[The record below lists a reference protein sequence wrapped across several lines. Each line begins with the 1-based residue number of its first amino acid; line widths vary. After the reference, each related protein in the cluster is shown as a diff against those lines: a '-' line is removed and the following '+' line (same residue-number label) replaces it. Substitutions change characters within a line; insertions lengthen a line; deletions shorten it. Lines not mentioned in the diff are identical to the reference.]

1 MKCQVCGAES
11 GKYPLCRACNQLKEQ
26 GIVIKCDKCRKWH
39 YKNAPCPITVDSMP
53 VATANQQYT
62 TVLQPTAT
70 PDVIPCVSAENVN
83 NCSDGPYLYAPKQ
96 ALMTRAEQN
105 FYNAI
110 ISTIPQGFHV
120 YPQVNLATF
129 IRRTDGAHYQNELY
143 RNVDFLITNEFY
155 VPRIV
160 IEINDSTHMDRKRQE
175 RDKKV
180 HDILEEAGI
189 PIFTLWTSYGI
200 NQNYIA
206 RKIEE
211 FLNAPV
217 VRRHHFA
224 MKQQTVAQVAAPQ
237 VTFAEVPAQKQ
248 KQKQGCYIATCV
260 YGAYD
265 CAPVWTLRRFR
276 DETLSATW
284 YGRAFI
290 KVYYAI
296 SPTLVKWF
304 GNMQCVRKACK
315 KVLDRVVWKLNNH
328 GYTDAP
334 YHDKY

>member
-11 GKYPLCRACNQLKEQ
+11 GKYPLCRSCNELKEQ
-26 GIVIKCDKCRKWH
+26 GVVIKCEKCRKWH
-39 YKNAPCPITVDSMP
+39 YKDAPCPVTEDSIP
-53 VATANQQYT
+53 VVPEDKQDMTEA
-62 TVLQPTAT
+62 QPTAN
-70 PDVIPCVSAENVN
+70 PDVKPCVSSDSVN
-83 NCSDGPYLYAPKQ
+83 SASDDTYLYAPKQ
-96 ALMTRAEQN
+96 ALMTKAEQD

-110 ISTIPQGFHV
+110 VCALPQGFHV
-120 YPQVNLATF
+120 YPQANLATF

-155 VPRIV
+155 APRIAV
-160 IEINDSTHMDRKRQE
+160 EINDRSHLDKKRQE

-180 HDILEEAGI
+180 HNILEEAGI
-189 PIFTLWTSYGI
+189 PMLTLWTSYGV
-200 NQNYIA
+200 NQSYIA
-206 RKIEE
+206 GKIEE
-211 FLNAPV
+211 LLNTPV

-224 MKQQTVAQVAAPQ
+224 TEQQANTQATTPEFIPEKAP
-237 VTFAEVPAQKQ
+237 TSK
-248 KQKQGCYIATCV
+248 KKQGCYIATCV
-260 YGAYD
+260 YGSYD

-304 GNMQCVRKACK
+304 GNMQCVRNACK
-315 KVLDRVVWKLNNH
+315 KVLDKFVRKLNNN
-328 GYTDAP
+328 GYADAP
-334 YHDKY
+334 YNDKF